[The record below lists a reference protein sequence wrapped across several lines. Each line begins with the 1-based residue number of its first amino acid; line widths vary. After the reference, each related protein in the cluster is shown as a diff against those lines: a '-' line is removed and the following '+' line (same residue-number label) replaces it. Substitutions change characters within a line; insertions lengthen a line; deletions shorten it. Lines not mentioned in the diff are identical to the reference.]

1 MTPEERDLRRALNA
15 RSGEPS
21 PEFQARL
28 ASTLVAEGKPASRLL
43 PALALVASVALVFG
57 TVGVLLLAR
66 QARNEPPLAAATT
79 STPTASTEPTPTP
92 GSTTVAG
99 VITKPRLPI
108 PLPTEVQPSAPSTN
122 VLWAFM
128 ENQYLYRSMDRGAT
142 WEQRPLPPTKVLF
155 GEISFVN
162 NEDGWLTTVAMTG
175 GLAACGSALNAVWR
189 TTDAGATWQ
198 SLGSSDLPKTH
209 CYSGLSFVDSN
220 RGFLDAL
227 TPSQTT
233 VIYRTTDGGRS
244 WTASTP
250 LPNPPGV
257 KSQDMLQPGPG
268 LVRAFG
274 STLLVPDTGVL
285 TSGNGVQ
292 DVYGSTD
299 GGATWS
305 YLAGTRG
312 YGTIALVTATRW
324 IQLMPPGSGR
334 ETTDAGASWHPY
346 PTDYSQ
352 AAPIAPQ
359 VVFADARVGYATVRG
374 AIVRTLDG
382 GLHWDWTAVKSPGT

>member
-66 QARNEPPLAAATT
+66 QARNEPPPVAATT
-79 STPTASTEPTPTP
+79 STPTPSTEPTPTP

-108 PLPTEVQPSAPSTN
+108 PLPTEVQASAPSTN

-142 WEQRPLPPTKVLF
+142 WEQRPLPPTKILF
-155 GEISFVN
+155 GEISFVS

-175 GLAACGSALNAVWR
+175 GLAACGNALDAVWH

-198 SLGSSDLPKTH
+198 SLGSSDLPQTH

-220 RGFLDAL
+220 RGFLDAM

-233 VIYRTTDGGRS
+233 VIYRTTDGGLS

-250 LPNPPGV
+250 ISNPSGV
-257 KSQDMLQPGPG
+257 KSQYAPG

-274 STLLVPDTGVL
+274 STLLVPINGQL
-285 TSGNGVQ
+285 SSGNGVQ
-292 DVYGSTD
+292 DVYLSTD
-299 GGATWS
+299 GGASWS

-346 PTDYSQ
+346 PTNYSQ
-352 AAPIAPQ
+352 AAPIGPQ

-374 AIVRTLDG
+374 AIARTLDG
-382 GLHWDWTAVKSPGT
+382 GLHWDWNAVKSPGT